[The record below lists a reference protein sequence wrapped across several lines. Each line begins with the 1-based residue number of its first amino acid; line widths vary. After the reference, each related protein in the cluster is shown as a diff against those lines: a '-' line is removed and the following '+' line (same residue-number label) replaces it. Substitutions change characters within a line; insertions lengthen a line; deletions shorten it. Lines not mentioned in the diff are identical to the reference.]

1 MEITM
6 WEKIKKWFG
15 LLDLNK
21 DGKVTAEDLEVA
33 RTLTEKTVKEANE
46 KINTVND
53 QITDAVTQVKQRTA
67 RVKEEVADVIVAAK
81 EVIDQAEDVVVAV
94 KGKARKGRKK
104 K

>member
-33 RTLTEKTVKEANE
+33 RAIADKNAKAANE
-46 KINTVND
+46 AIN
-53 QITDAVTQVKQRTA
+53 
-67 RVKEEVADVIVAAK
+67 EVAEAA
-81 EVIDQAEDVVVAV
+81 VAV
-94 KGKARKGRKK
+94 KKVVKGRKK